1 MSEYTRQELR
11 DLYDIHIKR
20 VQEEKRRHID
30 FHVIKLTNEILSANR
45 QGKTCLTKHIV
56 KEPHENVQEMVQKL
70 QNTFTDCT
78 VDVVQYATDKDIV
91 DSNQALITQ
100 LMTTLKNEMKNAGI

>member
-1 MSEYTRQELR
+1 MVEYTRQELR
-11 DLYDIHIKR
+11 DLYDIHVKR
-20 VQEEKRRHID
+20 VQEEKQRHID

-56 KEPHENVQEMVQKL
+56 KETPETIQEMVQKL

-78 VDVVQYATDKDIV
+78 IDVVHHDKGNIEL
-91 DSNQALITQ
+91 SQAELSQALVTVSWE
-100 LMTTLKNEMKNAGI
+100 LP